1 MSLKTAAYTGAVT
14 KQTFVADFHLHSHY
28 SRATSKDMDLLGL
41 YRWGKIKGINVIG
54 TGDFT
59 HPQWFNELQAQ
70 LEPAENGL
78 YQLKKELALEADK
91 LVPVSCRNNQL
102 FFVLTAEI
110 SNIYKKHDQVRKLH
124 NVIVAP
130 DFATVAK
137 MNAKLMSIG
146 NLHSDGRPILGL
158 DSKELLRISLE
169 ASERCLFIPAH
180 IWTPWFAMFGSKSGF
195 NSVQEAFEDLT
206 PYIYAVETGLS
217 SDPAMNWRLSQLDN
231 ILLLS
236 NSDAHSPRNLGRE
249 ANVFDCELSYAEML
263 EAIKSKDQRFVGTI
277 EFFPEEG
284 KYHYDGHRLCNM
296 SMNPEETK
304 KVKEICPVCHK
315 PLVLGVD
322 YRVSELADRP
332 LNYQPTKPKQVE
344 YIVPLAQMISE
355 IKMVGSVMSKAVLTE
370 YDRVITQLGN
380 EFSILRS
387 LSTDQITSAG
397 FPLLAQAIAKMRI
410 KDLYIKPGYDGVYGV
425 VQIFKPGEMKKGKHQ
440 LGLF

>member
-1 MSLKTAAYTGAVT
+1 MAS
-14 KQTFVADFHLHSHY
+14 QNFVADFHLHSHF
-28 SRATSKDMDLLGL
+28 SRATSKDMDLSGM

-59 HPQWFNELQAQ
+59 HPQWLTELQEQ
-70 LEPAENGL
+70 LEPLGNGL
-78 YQLKKELALEADK
+78 FQLKKELAVTLDK
-91 LVPVSCRNNQL
+91 TIPSSCRHNPI
-102 FFVLTAEI
+102 FFVLTSEI

-130 DFATVAK
+130 DFATVIK

-169 ASERCLFIPAH
+169 ASDKCIFIPAH

-195 NSVQEAFEDLT
+195 NTVEAAFEDLT

-231 ILLLS
+231 LLLVS

-249 ANVFDCELSYAEML
+249 ANVFNCEFDYQEMFQ
-263 EAIKSKDQRFVGTI
+263 AIKTKDDRFVGTI

-284 KYHYDGHRLCNM
+284 KYHYDGHRSCNV
-296 SMNPEETK
+296 SFNPEETK
-304 KVKEICPVCHK
+304 KLQGICPVCHK

-322 YRVSELADRP
+322 YRVTELADRAIGF
-332 LNYQPTKPKQVE
+332 QPKHQKQVE
-344 YIVPLAQMISE
+344 YIVPLAPMIAEIKKLGSVSAKAVISE
-355 IKMVGSVMSKAVLTE
+355 YDQVISK
-370 YDRVITQLGN
+370 LGD
-380 EFSILRS
+380 EFSILRN
-387 LSTDQITSAG
+387 LSIEQINAAG
-397 FPLLAQAIAKMRI
+397 FPFLARAIKKMRT
-410 KDLYIKPGYDGVYGV
+410 KDLYIKPGYDGVFGV
-425 VQIFKPGEMKKGKHQ
+425 VQVFKPGEMEADVKQ
-440 LGLF
+440 LELYA